1 MKSLKILIYNLFVFS
16 LVLVPAKPLCQNST
30 KDLSFHF
37 GIYDFTDEV
46 AKEFY
51 GFAPSALIAIHFLK
65 TKHLSLNI
73 SSGLSY
79 TSVKYN
85 EKRHNIFMVPLN
97 VIALYTFAEP
107 DTRLRPFIGTGLGLH
122 FKSDRNVWLPEPH
135 NTITYGYIINAGMDF
150 PLNSRLTLSVDLKYK
165 FLVPSAVEALNV
177 SGILLSVGIKIPI
190 SYGKANNH

>member
-16 LVLVPAKPLCQNST
+16 LVIVPAESLTQNSV
-30 KDLSFHF
+30 KDLSFQL

-46 AKEFY
+46 ANDFY
-51 GFAPSALIAIHFLK
+51 GFAPTALVALQFLK

-85 EKRHNIFMVPLN
+85 EKKHSLFMVPLN
-97 VIALYTFAEP
+97 IIALYTFAEP
-107 DTRLRPFIGTGLGLH
+107 DTKLRPFIGTGLGLH
-122 FKSDRNVWLPEPH
+122 FKSDKNEWLTDPH
-135 NTITYGYIINAGMDF
+135 NTITYGYIINAGLDI
-150 PLNSRLTLSVDLKYK
+150 PLKGRLTLTADLKYK

-177 SGILLSVGIKIPI
+177 SGILSSVGIKIPI
-190 SYGKANNH
+190 SYGKANKN